1 MPPSIGVV
9 IPMHNASATIDRTLD
24 SVTAQR
30 RPADAVVVVDDHSED
45 RSAAIV
51 VARGYRVVPS
61 SYRGAAAARNHG
73 VEVVGTDFVAFLDAD
88 DCWPADYL
96 TDIERSI
103 VATDA
108 DIHFA
113 PRLDLDEQG
122 RVFGYRA
129 PPRAVMNPRDLL
141 LRGNPITTSG
151 TVVRTALVASVGGF
165 DETIRHCEDLD
176 LWIRLLDQ
184 GARITT
190 TVRPTLYTVR
200 DSREPLAKVR
210 DVEHNRRGV
219 LASASKRL
227 GLTSA
232 ERRRARAIHSME
244 LGCRYVKSGHR
255 LDAARCFLSG
265 AALPQAWPLL
275 ALVPLP
281 MRLQHQA
288 RQVIRARRR
297 R

>member
-30 RPADAVVVVDDHSED
+30 RPADAVVIVDDHSED

-73 VEVVGTDFVAFLDAD
+73 VDVVGTDFVAFLDAD

-129 PPRAVMNPRDLL
+129 PPRAVMDPRDLL

-184 GARITT
+184 DATIATT
-190 TVRPTLYTVR
+190 ARPTLYTVR
-200 DSREPLAKVR
+200 DSPEPLGKVR
-210 DVEHNRRGV
+210 DVEQNRRRV
-219 LASASKRL
+219 LTAASKRL
-227 GLTSA
+227 GLTPS
-232 ERRRARAIHSME
+232 EQRRARAVHSVD

-255 LDAARCFLSG
+255 LDAARCFLAGSS
-265 AALPQAWPLL
+265 LLHSWLLL
-275 ALVPLP
+275 AGVPLHT
-281 MRLQHQA
+281 RLQQQA
-288 RQVIRARRR
+288 RLLVRARRR